1 MSTNP
6 PPGRASVQK
15 TNARITKQLP
25 ILITRQFRFNTVLHI
40 LMQALRN
47 GPVGS
52 GRVVTTE
59 TNAANKEE
67 SEESGLRGADE
78 IGVVAD
84 GAQGQR
90 SRPLDCGRRSKIR
103 ANDG

>member
-6 PPGRASVQK
+6 PPGRALVQK
-15 TNARITKQLP
+15 TNAPITKQLS
-25 ILITRQFRFNTVLHI
+25 ILITGESRFNALPHI
-40 LMQALRN
+40 LMKALEI
-47 GPVGS
+47 GS

-67 SEESGLRGADE
+67 SGLRGANE

-84 GAQGQR
+84 SAQGQR